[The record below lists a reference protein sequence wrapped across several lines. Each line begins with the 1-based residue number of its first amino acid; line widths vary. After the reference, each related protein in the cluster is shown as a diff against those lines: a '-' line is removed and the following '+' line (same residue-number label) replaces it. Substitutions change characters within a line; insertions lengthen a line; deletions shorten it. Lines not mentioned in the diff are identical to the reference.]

1 MSYEKR
7 IRAAR
12 PNMSKSFR
20 RLADFILDS
29 YIQSALMT
37 ATEVAHQVDVDA
49 ATVVRFAQML
59 DYSGFPELQ
68 REIKERVKH
77 DLLIRPKEAAEPD
90 SISGVVDATL
100 GRLREA
106 VEQARMLLDTGAVE
120 ELVERIGTARRIIV
134 MPESL
139 GQAAA
144 YTLVNLLEQGGFLV
158 TVAHNGV
165 TDLARTVS
173 AATSEDLLVAIDVA
187 GEAPYI
193 ARALREASMLGIPT
207 ATIAGAA
214 SLESAGVAD
223 LVLAG
228 QNQPDIGTGIVV
240 ADAIVYTLA
249 EALRWQY
256 QDRFQGADEAIG
268 ALFDRIKVGSG

>member
-1 MSYEKR
+1 
-7 IRAAR
+7 
-12 PNMSKSFR
+12 
-20 RLADFILDS
+20 
-29 YIQSALMT
+29 
-37 ATEVAHQVDVDA
+37 VDVDA

-59 DYSGFPELQ
+59 DYTGFPELQ

-106 VEQARMLLDTGAVE
+106 IEQTRMLLDTGVVE
-120 ELVERIGTARRIIV
+120 ELVERIGSARRIIV

-207 ATIAGAA
+207 AAIAGAA
-214 SLESAGVAD
+214 SLKSAGVAD

-256 QDRFQGADEAIG
+256 SDRFQGADEAIG